1 MRGRDN
7 ATSLI
12 TSGPALPTV
21 YVYLLTTVFSAHCP
35 GQATQADLWVYF
47 SHSVVMVLGRVM
59 LSPGFLRRLLLLIF
73 VLISV
78 AVF

>member
-1 MRGRDN
+1 MKGRDN
-7 ATSLI
+7 STSLV

-21 YVYLLTTVFSAHCP
+21 YLLITVFSSHCP
-35 GQATQADLWVYF
+35 GQATQAGLWVYF
-47 SHSVVMVLGRVM
+47 SHSLVMVLGRVM
-59 LSPGFLRRLLLLIF
+59 LSPGFLRRLPLLIF